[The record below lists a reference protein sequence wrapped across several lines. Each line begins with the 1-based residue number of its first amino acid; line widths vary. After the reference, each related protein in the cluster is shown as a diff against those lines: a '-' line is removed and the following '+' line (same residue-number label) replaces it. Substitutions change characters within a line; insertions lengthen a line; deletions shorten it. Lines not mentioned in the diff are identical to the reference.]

1 MAEPSGE
8 APNLRRITC
17 IICPLGCALK
27 VLLKNGEVVSVEG
40 NRCQR
45 GVMYAKDEV
54 KPKRTLIT
62 VVKVYGGALPVVSV
76 KISKPIPKDLIPEAM
91 KAVSKVSVRAPVK
104 IGDVIIKNLLGLG
117 VDVIATRDVEAA

>member
-1 MAEPSGE
+1 
-8 APNLRRITC
+8 NLRRITC